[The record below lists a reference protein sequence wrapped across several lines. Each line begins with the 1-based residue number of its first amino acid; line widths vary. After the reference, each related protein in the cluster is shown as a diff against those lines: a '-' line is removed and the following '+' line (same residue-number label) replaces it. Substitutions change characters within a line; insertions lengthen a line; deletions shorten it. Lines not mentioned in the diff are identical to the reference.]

1 MDLKRKHGWKKD
13 ETAMRYIN
21 DSKEHPRKM
30 SKLLSG
36 ASSSQPQVF
45 SAPQVNPTN
54 PLSKPV
60 GSPKLMPFPIP
71 ESVKVMLK
79 KGDAERAMP
88 YINLA
93 GASNITITFN

>member
-36 ASSSQPQVF
+36 ASSSQPQIF
-45 SAPQVNPTN
+45 SAPQVIPTI
-54 PLSKPV
+54 PLSKPNNP
-60 GSPKLMPFPIP
+60 PKLMPFPIP
-71 ESVKVMLK
+71 ESVKVKLQ
-79 KGDAERAMP
+79 KGDTDRDMP

-93 GASNITITFN
+93 GATNVTITFN